1 MNTMKWLLKREYW
14 EHKGGF
20 VWAPAVVGAIMVL
33 GILVSS
39 IFALV
44 FKSSH
49 GIVIDG
55 EQVTNLSRVIDA
67 GEKAQI
73 IDAISQGY
81 AMFASAPLMLVMVI
95 AVFFFCLGSLYDER
109 KDKSVL
115 FWKSLPLSDGETVLS
130 KAFMALVGAP
140 LITMALGMIVGAVL
154 LVLVLVFAGIGGVN
168 LLGVLAQPA
177 TYLAP
182 FEMLALV
189 PVYLMWALP
198 TVGWL
203 MLVSAWANRVPF
215 IWAVG
220 VPVMAGTLLSWFDAI
235 FDFDWNVAWFWEH
248 VVGRGLGSL
257 VPGIW
262 FAFTDAGHG
271 LAHGHN
277 DNAGLM
283 DLVGASYK
291 VFGTADLWIGAVLG
305 AAMIFAAVRLRR
317 WRDEG

>member
-1 MNTMKWLLKREYW
+1 MNTMKWLLRREYW
-14 EHKGGF
+14 ENKGGF
-20 VWAPAVVGAIMVL
+20 FWAPAVVGAIMVL

-44 FKSSH
+44 FHSNH

-55 EQVTNLSRVIDA
+55 EQVTNLSKVLDA

-73 IDAISQGY
+73 VDAISQGY
-81 AMFASAPLMLVMVI
+81 ALFASMPLMLVMVI

-115 FWKSLPLSDGETVLS
+115 FWKSLPVSDGETVLS
-130 KAFMALVGAP
+130 KAIMALVGAP
-140 LITMALGMIVGAVL
+140 LITMALGMVVGVVL
-154 LVLVLVFAGIGGVN
+154 LALVLIFAGIGGVN

-189 PVYLMWALP
+189 PVYLLWALP

-235 FDFDWNVAWFWEH
+235 FDFGWNVGWFWEH

-262 FAFTDAGHG
+262 FAFTDVGHG

-305 AAMIFAAVRLRR
+305 AAMIFGAIRMRR